1 MQIAAQCTIKGA
13 TLKTQAQQ
21 QLQDLAKV
29 MRRFGRQCRGH
40 GKVFVSLVR
49 QTETHLLTTG
59 APVVALAQAAQA
71 QMQTA
76 PELTEDQRARWD
88 VSLTLALLAHQQIV
102 TQSRRLT
109 YGKPLTQCKIVN
121 AYDVTIAPICKGKSN
136 CPTQF
141 GRKPGILGEPAT
153 GFVFAARLPVGNPTD
168 VSYVLPLVDHVQAA
182 CAKVTTRPAPAIH
195 SLAGDLAVNEATLRE
210 QLHRRGILTV
220 GIPCTV
226 EPLAPTPSP
235 EAIQEILASAGLHRK
250 RTPHQV
256 QLACAAGYSRPVVE
270 SMIASLL
277 SRGAGHLR
285 YKGWHGACVQLT
297 LAVMAHNAAT
307 VRRIRH
313 GRLTSRAQKFR
324 QLLHLKPLNP
334 LKNKE

>member
-1 MQIAAQCTIKGA
+1 
-13 TLKTQAQQ
+13 LKTQAQE

-29 MRRFGRQCRGH
+29 MRRFGRPCRGQ
-40 GKVFVSLVR
+40 GKVFVQLVR

-59 APVVALAQAAQA
+59 APVVTLAQTAQA
-71 QMQTA
+71 QVQTA
-76 PELTEDQRARWD
+76 PELTEDQRAHWD
-88 VSLTLALLAHQQIV
+88 VTLTLALLAHQQIV

-109 YGKPLTQCKIVN
+109 HGKPLTQCKIVN
-121 AYDVTIAPICKGKSN
+121 AYDPTLAPICKGKSN

-153 GFVFAARLPVGNPTD
+153 GFIFAARLPVGNPTD
-168 VSYVLPLVDHVQAA
+168 VSYVLPLLDHVQAA
-182 CAKVTTRPAPAIH
+182 CAKVTTRPPPGIH
-195 SLAGDLAVNEATLRE
+195 SLAGDLAVNDATLR
-210 QLHRRGILTV
+210 QTLQARGILTV
-220 GIPCTV
+220 GIPRSV
-226 EPLAPTPSP
+226 EPLPPTASP
-235 EAIQEILASAGLHRK
+235 ETIAEVLTTAGLQHT
-250 RTPHQV
+250 RTPRQV

-285 YKGWHGACVQLT
+285 DKGWHGAGVQLT
-297 LAVMAHNAAT
+297 MAVMAHNAAT

-313 GRLTSRAQKFR
+313 GRLTPRAQKFR
-324 QLLHLKPLNP
+324 RLLHLKPLNL